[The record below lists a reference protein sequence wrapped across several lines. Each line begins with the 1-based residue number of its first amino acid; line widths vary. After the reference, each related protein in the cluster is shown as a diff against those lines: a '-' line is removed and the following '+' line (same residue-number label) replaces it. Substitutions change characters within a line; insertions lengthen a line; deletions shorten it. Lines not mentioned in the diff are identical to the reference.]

1 MIEVALAMAVI
12 AFGMTSILG
21 LFPVGLNACR
31 NAIAENS
38 ASDAAGQ
45 FSSYLKGYAESSKKN
60 FENLFGTSA
69 GTGYY
74 TQVNPMT
81 APAMVGAA
89 KVASMEFLNAIT
101 TGKDLSGGNYVPLP
115 VAKGWSVFSYAGP
128 VTTPALSPD
137 IYFTV
142 FGPGNYFSTATATF
156 PTTDFSALVVV
167 WKSPLTY
174 YVPTAAG
181 AWDPTPVQDSTYSL
195 GAGLNVEV
203 SWPLDVADYSARQ
216 KRTFYIEIN
225 KPQ

>member
-45 FSSYLKGYAESSKKN
+45 FSSYLKGYAESSKAN
-60 FENLFGTSA
+60 FENLFGTSDV
-69 GTGYY
+69 TGYY
-74 TQVNPMT
+74 TETNPMT
-81 APAMVGAA
+81 IPATVITVKTKTAD
-89 KVASMEFLNAIT
+89 FLNAIT
-101 TGKDLSGGNYVPLP
+101 TGTPYAAVP
-115 VAKGWSVFSYAGP
+115 VYRGWTIFPSDNA
-128 VTTPALSPD
+128 SPPTLKNV
-137 IYFTV
+137 YFTV
-142 FGPGNYFSTATATF
+142 FGPGNYFDAAGAAKF
-156 PTTDFSALVVV
+156 PNWDFAAMIVV
-167 WKSPLTY
+167 WKTPLTY
-174 YVPTAAG
+174 YVPRVNG
-181 AWDPTPVQDSTYSL
+181 SGWDTYQDSTYSL
-195 GAGLNVEV
+195 GAGLNIEV